1 MHRDKEKTNKIK
13 QCHGGVSGKDD
24 WMHIKKTKESRGH
37 THKHAHTHTHTQA
50 HRKTHRHGKDT
61 HTHICTH
68 RNGVHSTHE
77 KWHAHTHHFVECMI
91 KCKVV

>member
-37 THKHAHTHTHTQA
+37 THKHAHTHTHTGAQKNTQA
-50 HRKTHRHGKDT
+50 RKGHAYTYLHTQKWRAQHPRKMART
-61 HTHICTH
+61 HTPFC
-68 RNGVHSTHE
+68 
-77 KWHAHTHHFVECMI
+77 
-91 KCKVV
+91 